1 MYSSNLSEHLQNL
14 INLSSQSTASYI
26 YDELEYDIEY
36 LENDTMVASFS
47 VLGHNPDNIKLDVTE
62 DMVYIKSDKLEKTS
76 SLVSPIDSQFLIHE
90 DYDGTKTEAKFTYGL
105 LILTI
110 PKKEEKKSKTIKIV
124 VSNN

>member
-1 MYSSNLSEHLQNL
+1 MYSSSLSEHLKTL
-14 INLSSQSTASYI
+14 INLSSQYPTSYTH
-26 YDELEYDIEY
+26 DELEYDIEY

-62 DMVYIKSDKLEKTS
+62 DLVHIKSDKLEKTS
-76 SLVSPIDSQFLIHE
+76 SLVSAIDSQFLIHE